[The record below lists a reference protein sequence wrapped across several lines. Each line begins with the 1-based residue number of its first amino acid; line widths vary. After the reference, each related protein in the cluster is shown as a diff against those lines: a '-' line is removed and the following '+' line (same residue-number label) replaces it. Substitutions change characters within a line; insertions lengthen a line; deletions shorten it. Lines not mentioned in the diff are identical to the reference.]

1 VRGLCRGSLARVV
14 GALLLPLLAQAVLV
28 APARSEEET
37 RAKADAPEAEPAW
50 RGKFDEVYRLSEGEN
65 AKLIAPPFTDA
76 RHAFHR
82 ANAHASIVHVAGQYG
97 FRWKDGR
104 AERESWST
112 DPGTV
117 ESALGMAELDAVD
130 LEGSR
135 DLFDLKVPGDWI
147 VREGADR
154 EAILEDIQRELKR
167 ATDGRIRIE
176 PAKVEKDVIVARG
189 RYAFKPL
196 ADAPTDPDSVHLF
209 TDTFNEDEGGGG
221 GTAPL
226 ADLLRRVGDVA
237 GQKVINETEPHDGDV
252 SWRNHR
258 SANDAGAAPAKRNR
272 LLKNVAAQTSLQF
285 RIERRE
291 VDVWRVVD
299 TTGQAGGL

>member
-1 VRGLCRGSLARVV
+1 MPLPPVRRTLRRVV
-14 GALLLPLLAQAVLV
+14 ALVAFVALLIAG
-28 APARSEEET
+28 PARSDEPP
-37 RAKADAPEAEPAW
+37 KKDAPEAEPAW

-65 AKLIAPPFTDA
+65 AKLIAPPFTEA
-76 RHAFHR
+76 RDAFHR

-135 DLFDLKVPGDWI
+135 DLFDVKVPGDWI

-154 EAILEDIQRELKR
+154 AAILEDIQRELKR

-176 PAKVEKDVIVARG
+176 PAKMEKDVIVARG

-196 ADAPTDPDSVHLF
+196 GESPPDEDSVHLV
-209 TDTFNEDEGGGG
+209 TDKFNDNEGGGG
-221 GTAPL
+221 GTGPL
-226 ADLLRRVGDVA
+226 ADMLRRVA
-237 GQKVINETEPHDGDV
+237 EFANQKVINETEPHGGDV
-252 SWRNHR
+252 SWRDHR
-258 SANDAGAAPAKRNR
+258 SASDARKSPADRDR
-272 LLKNVAAQTSLQF
+272 LLKNVTAQTSLKF

-291 VDVWRVVD
+291 VDVWRVID
-299 TTGQAGGL
+299 TTEQAGGL